1 MKWAGQIKCYV
12 VLSINSRTVKVFVSC
27 RTVVLRLVIFTLRL
41 AQKFEIS
48 NLKLSLINSLSF
60 IRSMYYLHEMAEQE
74 EDMKR
79 KRILL
84 TAREKH
90 GIVNYCLQRR
100 ELTPL
105 TINITKLFLLTF

>member
-1 MKWAGQIKCYV
+1 MFA
-12 VLSINSRTVKVFVSC
+12 SC
-27 RTVVLRLVIFTLRL
+27 RTAVLRLVIFTLML

-60 IRSMYYLHEMAEQE
+60 IQNITYLQMAEQE
-74 EDMKR
+74 EDMKC

-90 GIVNYCLQRR
+90 GIVNYCLERR

-105 TINITKLFLLTF
+105 T